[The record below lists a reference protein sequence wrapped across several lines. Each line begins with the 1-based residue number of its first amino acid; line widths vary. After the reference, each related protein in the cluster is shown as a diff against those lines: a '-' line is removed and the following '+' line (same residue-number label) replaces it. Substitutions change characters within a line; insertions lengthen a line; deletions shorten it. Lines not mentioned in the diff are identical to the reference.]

1 MKTDLA
7 EIYDT
12 HAGAV
17 IAFLRNLTRN
27 EADARDVTQ
36 EIFCRLARDPALW
49 EKARHPRAFLLTMA
63 YRMVVDLHRRAA
75 VREKYA
81 AAAVEVFAPAAA
93 PDETHF
99 RQAVAAAMAGLPAEQ
114 RAVLHLKLWE
124 ALTFEEIASTLDLS
138 PHTAASRYRYGLD
151 KLRVLLRPVYEEIL

>member
-63 YRMVVDLHRRAA
+63 YRMVVDLHRREA
-75 VREKYA
+75 VREKHASA
-81 AAAVEVFAPAAA
+81 AGELFAPAAD

-99 RQAVAAAMAGLPAEQ
+99 RQAVAAAMASLPAEQ